1 MRRAAE
7 RYRVQEEIA
16 RGGMGRIVRVFDEDL
31 QRFSAMKIVLDEG
44 SLDGAEGK
52 DAAYSL
58 LQRFMEE
65 AKVTGQLDHPNIV
78 PVHDLGRLVDGRSYF
93 TMRLVQGED
102 LSAVFQ
108 QVRQGS
114 RDWTRERVL
123 GAILKVCEAMS
134 YAHAKGVVHRDLKPA
149 NVMVGKFGEVYV
161 MDWGL
166 ARVLGRTDLRDLR
179 LQPSDA
185 ATTRIRSDR
194 TGQRVEDPGS
204 PLLTMDGDVVGTPS
218 YMAPEQARGDIE
230 AIGPHSDVYSIGAML
245 YELLAGAAPY
255 VPKDGRAGPRTI
267 LAAVL
272 HGPPP
277 ELPTAAA
284 PIELAAIVAKAM
296 RRDIAERYP
305 STKEL
310 ADDLRS
316 YLEGRVVQ
324 AHATGSWRRLWKWAR
339 RNRALTVALVVSILL
354 AVGLTIAGV
363 QWWVQNRLA
372 EAAEDS
378 ARNSLDPGTFDKWLE
393 DVEGSGIPAPAPG
406 HYRFADLSG
415 AHNLIASVATVT
427 LVDYRGP
434 RTDLAVWHEVFE
446 SGQVTSKTLLFQVPF
461 GQRVIWKQ
469 EVGYHSHEVG
479 PPLTEGLQALLL
491 SVDVPFGG
499 SKTHR
504 AELRLIGSSWL
515 LALPYGSTRL
525 PSRPSRGEFEFQ
537 RPDGQYMSGRSTPQL
552 LAPQQLQENHRSHD
566 EPLLLWHE
574 VFNYTEN
581 WEARIESRIVARFV
595 ER

>member
-1 MRRAAE
+1 MRRASE
-7 RYRVQEEIA
+7 RYRVLEEIA
-16 RGGMGRIVRVFDEDL
+16 RGGMGRIVRVWDEDL
-31 QRFSAMKIVLDEG
+31 QRVSAMKIVLDEASRGG
-44 SLDGAEGK
+44 SEGK
-52 DAAYSL
+52 DAASSL
-58 LQRFMEE
+58 LLRFTEE
-65 AKVTGQLDHPNIV
+65 AQVTGQLDHPNIV

-102 LSAVFQ
+102 LSAVFR
-108 QVRQGS
+108 QVQQGS

-123 GAILKVCEAMS
+123 GALLKVCEAMS

-149 NVMVGKFGEVYV
+149 NVMVGKFGELYV

-166 ARVLGRTDLRDLR
+166 ARVLGRTDLRDIR
-179 LQPSDA
+179 LQAPAA

-194 TGQRVEDPGS
+194 AGQRADDPGS

-245 YELLAGAAPY
+245 YELLAGAPPY
-255 VPKDGRAGPRTI
+255 VPKDGRASPHTI

-277 ELPTAAA
+277 ELPRAAA

-296 RRDIAERYP
+296 RRDIADRYP

-339 RNRALTVALVVSILL
+339 RNRALTAALAVSILL
-354 AVGLTIAGV
+354 ALGLTIAGV

-372 EAAEDS
+372 EAAQHS
-378 ARNSLDPGTFDKWLE
+378 ALGSLDASTFDAWLE
-393 DVEGSGIPAPAPG
+393 DVEGSGVPAPSPG
-406 HYRFADLSG
+406 HYRFADLAG
-415 AHNLIASVATVT
+415 ANNLVSQVDTIT

-446 SGQVTSKTLLFQVPF
+446 SGQITSKSLLFQVPF
-461 GQRVIWKQ
+461 GQRVIWTQ
-469 EVGYHSHEVG
+469 EEGYHSHEVG

-491 SVDVPFGG
+491 SVDEPHDG

-504 AELRLIGSSWL
+504 VELRLLGSSWH
-515 LALPYGSTRL
+515 LATRYGSTRL
-525 PSRPSRGEFEFQ
+525 PPRPSRGEFEFQ
-537 RPDGQYMSGRSTPQL
+537 RPGGGYMGGRSIPNMI
-552 LAPQQLQENHRSHD
+552 APQQLLENHRSQD
-566 EPLLLWHE
+566 EPLLLWHQT
-574 VFNYTEN
+574 FNSRD
-581 WEARIESRIVARFV
+581 WEARIESRIVAEFV
-595 ER
+595 EH